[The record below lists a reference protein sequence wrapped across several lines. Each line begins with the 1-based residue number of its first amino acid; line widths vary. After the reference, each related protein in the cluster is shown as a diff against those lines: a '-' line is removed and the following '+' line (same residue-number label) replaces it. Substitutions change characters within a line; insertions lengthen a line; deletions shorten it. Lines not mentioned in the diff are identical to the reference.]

1 MFVKKLSLSD
11 ICSKMIKIIFLC
23 ILIFFI
29 LFILLVDIKNGFYDK
44 DLEWNQAVKLIFYV
58 FYENVKKLPP
68 IVQPNFA

>member
-11 ICSKMIKIIFLC
+11 ICSKMIKIIFC
-23 ILIFFI
+23 AFWFFSYF
-29 LFILLVDIKNGFYDK
+29 FILLVDIKNGFYDK

>member
-11 ICSKMIKIIFLC
+11 ICSKMIKIIFCAFWLC
-23 ILIFFI
+23 SFF
-29 LFILLVDIKNGFYDK
+29 FILLVDIKNGFYDK